1 MTKELAGESTAVLM
15 DEARYGDHD
24 HDLSYRAGQEL
35 LRRWRRGVDLE
46 FLVGLMQSEKSS
58 DRLRAAYCL
67 GELGEAVEVLKIP
80 ATEFASDPLP
90 DCRVAFV
97 NYMSTS
103 GYYDEAIAKALA
115 NCLLDLD
122 LYVRTTAI
130 KWAVR
135 TTVDRLQELSRL
147 VLSGTGRF
155 ELKFRNPLSNDFW
168 EKAVRERGIRG
179 IEIIRRLRA
188 GEEIQHIRKGVSG
201 EDSFVL
207 DSILFSRTRGERSS
221 KWEKMKS
228 KDRSPSPD
236 SC

>member
-1 MTKELAGESTAVLM
+1 MKDLTDKPTAVLM
-15 DEARYGDHD
+15 DEAGYGDHNRG
-24 HDLSYRAGQEL
+24 LSHRAGQEF

-46 FLVGLMQSEKSS
+46 FLIGLMQSEKSS
-58 DRLRAAYCL
+58 DRLRAAYYL
-67 GELGEAVEVLKIP
+67 GELGEAVEGLRIP
-80 ATEFASDPLP
+80 ATEFASDSLP
-90 DCRVAFV
+90 DCRRAFV

-103 GYYDEAIAKALA
+103 GYYDDAIAKALA

-135 TTVDRLQELSRL
+135 TTVDRLEELSRL
-147 VLSGTGRF
+147 VSSKTGRF
-155 ELKFRNPLSNDFW
+155 ELKFRNQLSNDFW
-168 EKAVRERGIRG
+168 EKALRERGIRG

-207 DSILFSRTRGERSS
+207 DSILFSETTRERYLER
-221 KWEKMKS
+221 KKIKT
-228 KDRSPSPD
+228 KD
-236 SC
+236 